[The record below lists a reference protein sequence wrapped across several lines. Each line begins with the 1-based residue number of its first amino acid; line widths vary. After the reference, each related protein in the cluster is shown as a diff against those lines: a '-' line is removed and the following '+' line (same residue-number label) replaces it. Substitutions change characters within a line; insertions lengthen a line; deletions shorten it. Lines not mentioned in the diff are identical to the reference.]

1 MSKEVRMSRQRTH
14 LFLVA
19 TFALMAVFTLASCQ
33 KISLKYLQGNFHFNK
48 ANELFKNS
56 KFTKAVAEFELAL
69 KYNPSLVQAHRFL
82 GESYKSLFIP
92 GRDTPENKDNAAKA
106 LEALRKAFE
115 IDPNNKDI
123 IYSLGDM
130 YDKMK
135 NFPEAEKMY
144 LRIVELEPGNMNN
157 YYVVAEFYKRY
168 AIEKPELRKKALDM
182 YLRRVETDP
191 ESVQG
196 YAYMYNY
203 YDNLPIDTNKDMF
216 DKALFYEQKCLA
228 LEPNSAEMYY
238 TIGVNRF
245 NKAYRLQNFL
255 SQAERE
261 AVGAESEKYLFKAI
275 ELDPSFPYPYS
286 FVKLLYL
293 NIHAVL
299 YPEKESRYKAEADR
313 YGEKF
318 EDARKRQIERLKLVK
333 ELKKTG

>member
-14 LFLVA
+14 IFLVA
-19 TFALMAVFTLASCQ
+19 TLALMVVFTLASCQ
-33 KISLKYLQGNFHFNK
+33 KLNVKYLQGNFHFNK
-48 ANELFKNS
+48 ANELFKNG
-56 KFTKAVAEFELAL
+56 KFTKAVAEYELAL

-92 GRDTPENKDNAAKA
+92 GRDTPENNENAAKA

-182 YLRRVETDP
+182 YLRRIETDP

-203 YDNLPIDTNKDMF
+203 YDLLPVGDNKEKF
-216 DKALFYEQKCLA
+216 DRAFYFEQKRLA
-228 LEPNSAEMYY
+228 LEPKSAEMYY

-245 NKAYRLQNFL
+245 NKAYQLQNFL

-261 AVGAESEKYLFKAI
+261 AIGADAERNLLKAI
-275 ELDPSFPYPYS
+275 EIDPAFPLPYS
-286 FVKLLYL
+286 YMKILYI
-293 NIHAVL
+293 NVHAVL
-299 YPEKESRYKAEADR
+299 YPEKEGRYKAEADR
-313 YGEKF
+313 FGEKF
-318 EDARKRQIERLKLVK
+318 DDARKRQIERMKLEK

>member
-19 TFALMAVFTLASCQ
+19 TLALMVVFTFAGCKKLN
-33 KISLKYLQGNFHFNK
+33 LKNLQGNYHFNK
-48 ANELFKNS
+48 ANQLFKDS
-56 KFTKAVAEFELAL
+56 KFSKAVVEYELAL
-69 KYNPSLVQAHRFL
+69 KYNPTLVQAYRFL
-82 GESYKSLFIP
+82 GESYKSRFVP
-92 GRDTPENKDNAAKA
+92 SKDTPENKAFAEKA
-106 LEALRKAFE
+106 LEGLRKAYE
-115 IDPNNKDI
+115 IDPNNEDI

-130 YDKMK
+130 YDKMR
-135 NFPEAEKMY
+135 NFDEAEKMY

-168 AIEKPELRKKALDM
+168 MGEKPELRKKAVDM
-182 YLRRVETDP
+182 YLRRIETDP
-191 ESVQG
+191 ENVQG

-216 DKALFYEQKCLA
+216 DKALFYEQKRLA

-255 SQAERE
+255 GQAERE
-261 AVGAESEKYLFKAI
+261 ALAADSEKNLFKAI
-275 ELDPSFPYPYS
+275 ELDPNFPLPYS
-286 FVKLLYL
+286 YVKLLYI

-299 YPEKESRYKAEADR
+299 YPEKEGRYKAEADR

-318 EDARKRQIERLKLVK
+318 EETRKRQSERLKLEK
-333 ELKKTG
+333 ELKKTT